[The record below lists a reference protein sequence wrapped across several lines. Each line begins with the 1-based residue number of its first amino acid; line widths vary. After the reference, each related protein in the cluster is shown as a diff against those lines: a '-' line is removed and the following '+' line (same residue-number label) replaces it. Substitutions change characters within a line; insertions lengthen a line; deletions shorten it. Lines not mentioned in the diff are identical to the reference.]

1 MALFSVTVTEE
12 ALGAAALETAVQ
24 LAASASKTIELVR
37 WSISFNGTNAADG
50 PVRVQ
55 LLRQLSAG
63 TSSDFV
69 PFKVDPSSDAPLA
82 RGRTAFT
89 AEPSAS
95 DVLETYLVTPYAG
108 LLTMDYAPDA
118 RIKIAPSA
126 RLGLRCLALSA
137 VGVSA
142 TMVFAE

>member
-1 MALFSVTVTEE
+1 MSLFSVNVTEE
-12 ALGAAALETAVQ
+12 ALGAGALETVVQ
-24 LAASASKTIELVR
+24 VAASISKSIELVR

-63 TSSDFV
+63 TSSEFV
-69 PFKVDPSSDAPLA
+69 PLRLDLSSDAPLA
-82 RGRTAFT
+82 RGRTALT
-89 AEPSAS
+89 AEPSPS

-108 LLTMDYAPDA
+108 LLVMDYAPDA
-118 RIKIAPSA
+118 RIKVAASG
-126 RLGLRCLALSA
+126 RLGIRCLALSA
-137 VGVSA
+137 VSVSA